1 VLLLA
6 GALLLGG
13 ARQAAAASSETWT
26 GAAGDNKWETKGNWD
41 INTVPGKND
50 SVTINSGTVTINAA
64 TANINQLTITG
75 GSLSVIGGAAF
86 NMTQGGGNNITLS
99 GGSFNGG
106 SGTVTTGNDLLISGT
121 ASYQASSGTSKLM
134 GNLTMTGGTYA
145 GAGTTTVS
153 KKVDVSGGAVLTVGG
168 SMTVTSTVTIQGT
181 GTLTISSGNT
191 LALAGFTMDG
201 TLNATGGT
209 IKASSGV
216 YPFHVGSTATATPT
230 LNINGL
236 AVQNTDGSGML
247 INSNPSAV
255 TTFTRFDNLAFSS
268 GTAGTGTRLLGF
280 QATTLYLSSNG
291 CTFDGS
297 TTYAVELIANT
308 GASPR
313 ALFGNATCATN
324 DATTGLCA
332 ASEKKDDDANND
344 GIPDTGTGAVVQFI
358 RAAESDPHGVRVGFP
373 TAGFDWNT
381 FSWYSTYATFHGA
394 SGGSDVIYVRDEKG
408 NPLYSWTDPNLI
420 AGTSETIV
428 GTPLWITPTSGGT
441 HYLYVAVNGTASNTG
456 GIYRLTDSG
465 TGTSSGKL
473 LLDTTWPTGVN
484 TGYYACSCTIT
495 SDAQLDSTNLYW
507 AGTNGSGQKL
517 FGIVQGSGTVINPGS
532 PGSWPVTAPAN
543 VTTSAPTLVTVSGT
557 TSLYLGATSTLAQL
571 NLSSLAWTQDN
582 PTGIGTI
589 TGRVSYG
596 TSILAATS
604 GTARIYAGDASGTVW
619 AVDPNSFSGTSFLWS
634 YAAGSAVTDNY
645 YDSASD
651 TLQFGTS
658 AGKVVV
664 LTGAGSGTSGVV
676 LNSSYPYTLP
686 NSDSVSTA
694 PLYYSGVLVVGTSKG
709 NLYFLDRNT
718 GLASPNGVSILKEVN
733 FGPTESVSSVGF
745 DSTVGR
751 YMVTT
756 SSASNDGRLY
766 YFDLVTD
773 LTASFQ

>member
-1 VLLLA
+1 LA
-6 GALLLGG
+6 G
-13 ARQAAAASSETWT
+13 ARQATAASSETWT
-26 GAAGDNKWETKGNWD
+26 GAAGDNAWETQGNWD
-41 INTVPGKND
+41 INKVPGKND
-50 SVTINSGTVTINAA
+50 LVTINSGTVTINNN
-64 TANINQLTITG
+64 TASINSLTING
-75 GSLSVIGGAAF
+75 GSLTANGGVTLQI
-86 NMTQGGGNNITLS
+86 TQGGGNNLTLT
-99 GGSFNGG
+99 GGASFNGG
-106 SGTVTTGNDLLISGT
+106 SATLSLGNDLVISGT
-121 ASYQASSGTSKLM
+121 ASYQGSSGSSAIM
-134 GNLTMTGGTYA
+134 GNVTMTGGTYT

-153 KKVDVSGGAVLTVGG
+153 KKVDVSGGALLTVRG
-168 SMTVTSTVTIQGT
+168 SLSVTSTVTIQGT
-181 GTLTISSGNT
+181 GTLTMASGDT
-191 LALAGFTMDG
+191 LSVGGMTVDG

-209 IKASSGV
+209 INGSAGA
-216 YPFHVGSTATATPT
+216 YAFHVGSTAPARPT
-230 LNINGL
+230 LSINGL
-236 AVQNTDGSGML
+236 AVQNTDASGML
-247 INSNPSAV
+247 INANTSAV
-255 TTFTRFDNLAFSS
+255 TTFTRFDNIAFSG
-268 GTAGTGTRLLGF
+268 GTAGTGSTLLGIN
-280 QATTLYLSSNG
+280 AATLYLPSNG

-297 TTYAVELIANT
+297 TTYAVTLTANAGT
-308 GASPR
+308 NPR

-332 ASEKKDDDANND
+332 TSEKKDDDANND
-344 GIPDTGTGAVVQFI
+344 GIPDATNGAVVQFI
-358 RAAESDPHGVRVGFP
+358 RAAESDTHGAEVGFP

-381 FSWYSTYATFHGA
+381 FSWYSTYATFHAA
-394 SGGSDVIYVRDEKG
+394 SSGHDVIYVRDEKG
-408 NPLYSWTDPNLI
+408 NPLYSWTDPNSI

-441 HYLYVAVNGTASNTG
+441 HYLYVAVNGTSSNTG

-465 TGTSSGKL
+465 TGTSSGQLK
-473 LLDTTWPTGVN
+473 LDTTWPTGVN
-484 TGYYACSCTIT
+484 TGYYACSCTIK

-571 NLSSLAWTQDN
+571 NLSSLVWTQDN

-596 TSILAATS
+596 SSFLAATF
-604 GTARIYAGDASGTVW
+604 GTSRIYAGDASGTVW
-619 AVDPNSFSGTSFLWS
+619 AVNPSSFSGTNFLWS

-645 YDSASD
+645 YDPVTD
-651 TLQFGTS
+651 TVQFGTS

-694 PLYYSGVLVVGTSKG
+694 PLFNAGVLVVGTSKG

-718 GLASPNGVSILKEVN
+718 GSATAPNGVAILKEVN
-733 FGPTESVSSVGF
+733 FGPTETVSSVGF

-773 LTASFQ
+773 PTASAQ